1 VHTQH
6 EHYDLKTKGADLPQD
21 RKAVRAGETQVHNHQ
36 PPGLR
41 LDLSQGLFGSS
52 RLAKED
58 VPVLSAKH
66 LLQTLTNEVMI
77 INNQYR

>member
-1 VHTQH
+1 
-6 EHYDLKTKGADLPQD
+6 
-21 RKAVRAGETQVHNHQ
+21 
-36 PPGLR
+36 LR
-41 LDLSQGLFGSS
+41 LDLSQGFFGIS
-52 RLAKED
+52 RLAKDD